1 MKQMVDFFPM
11 VKFISLRKTRFDSYP
26 KQDHR
31 KEATSI
37 EKHLKIS
44 TKPEAKIRCIFIIS
58 FLKVYMGVVLLD

>member
-1 MKQMVDFFPM
+1 MKQIVDFFPM

-31 KEATSI
+31 KEAKSI

-44 TKPEAKIRCIFIIS
+44 TKNWS
-58 FLKVYMGVVLLD
+58 